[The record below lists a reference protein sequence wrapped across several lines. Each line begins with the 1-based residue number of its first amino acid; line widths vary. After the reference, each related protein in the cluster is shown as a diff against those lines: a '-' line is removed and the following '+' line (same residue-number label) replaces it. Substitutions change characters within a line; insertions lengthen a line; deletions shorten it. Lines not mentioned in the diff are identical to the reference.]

1 MAKKKQ
7 ENQEP
12 IVKEL
17 LKKNKGG
24 QPTLLTDEM
33 IELFEKYLKFG
44 VVQSKIPA
52 LVGITETTF
61 YAWKKRGKEDLKNGI
76 KSKYSEFFEMIKRNK
91 DFILAFHLQN
101 IMKIAKEGNLTA
113 SIFILKSLYPEQFSE
128 NPELRKTK
136 TKNKGKQ
143 VESDVDEIINKLN
156 EKFDD

>member
-17 LKKNKGG
+17 MKKNKGG

-33 IELFEKYLKFG
+33 IEIIEKYIKLG
-44 VVQSKIPA
+44 VMQSKIPN

-61 YAWKKRGKEDLKNGI
+61 YAWKKRGKEDSKNGI

-91 DFILAFHLQN
+91 DFILTFHLQN
-101 IMKIAKEGNLTA
+101 VMKIAKEGNLTA
-113 SIFILKSLYPEQFSE
+113 SIFILKNLYPEQFSD

-136 TKNKGKQ
+136 AKNK
-143 VESDVDEIINKLN
+143 SNRLS
-156 EKFDD
+156 

>member
-1 MAKKKQ
+1 MSKKKQ

-12 IVKEL
+12 IIKEL
-17 LKKNKGG
+17 MKKNKGG
-24 QPTLLTDEM
+24 SPTLLTDEM
-33 IELFEKYLKFG
+33 IELVEKYIKLG

-61 YAWKKRGKEDLKNGI
+61 YAWKKRGKEDSKNGI
-76 KSKYSEFFEMIKRNK
+76 KSKYSEFSDMIKRNK
-91 DFILAFHLQN
+91 DFILSFHLQN

-136 TKNKGKQ
+136 SKSKTKN
-143 VESDVDEIINKLN
+143 VESDLDEITNRLN
-156 EKFDD
+156 EKL

>member
-1 MAKKKQ
+1 MTKKKQ

-12 IVKEL
+12 IIKEL
-17 LKKNKGG
+17 MKKNKGG
-24 QPTLLTDEM
+24 SPTLLTDEM
-33 IELFEKYLKFG
+33 IELVEKYIKLG

-61 YAWKKRGKEDLKNGI
+61 YAWKKRGKEDSKNGI
-76 KSKYSEFFEMIKRNK
+76 KSKYSEFSDMIKRNK
-91 DFILAFHLQN
+91 DFILSFHLQN

-136 TKNKGKQ
+136 TKSKTKN
-143 VESDVDEIINKLN
+143 VESDVDEITNRLN
-156 EKFDD
+156 EKL